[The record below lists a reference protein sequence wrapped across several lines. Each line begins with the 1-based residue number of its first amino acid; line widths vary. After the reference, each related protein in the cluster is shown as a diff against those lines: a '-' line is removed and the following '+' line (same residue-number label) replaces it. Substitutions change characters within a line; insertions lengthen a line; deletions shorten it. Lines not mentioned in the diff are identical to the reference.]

1 MGEWCA
7 GRSARARGVR
17 TTWSS
22 VRPSVKTLAINATVI
37 TALVGGMAA
46 YTTFN
51 NTVLLSIDGKTET
64 VQTFADTVDGVL
76 EDKAIEIGEHDVVVP
91 APSTPV
97 EDGLEIAVRYA
108 RLVTVNVDGVDRQFW
123 TTALSVEEALADLG
137 IRAAGA
143 ELSVSRSLGIGRRG
157 LDFEVRT
164 PKDIVLVADGEEREV
179 TTTALTIREALRDL
193 DLELGD
199 RDLIEPGPEDRV
211 VNGLELI
218 IKRVSVEEET
228 RTIAI
233 EHKTQRKSDD
243 SMYKDQSK
251 VEREGKDGKI
261 ERVVEIIYI
270 DGEKSEEKVL
280 SETVVADAVDRI
292 VVEGTKARPV
302 ASPSPTS
309 SGGSGGSS
317 GGGSSGGDAGVWDR
331 LAQCESGGNWSINTG
346 NGYYGGLQFSLGT
359 WQAYGGTGYPHEN
372 SKAEQIRIAQKV
384 RDARGHYGDWP
395 ACARKLGLPTS

>member
-1 MGEWCA
+1 M
-7 GRSARARGVR
+7 
-17 TTWSS
+17 
-22 VRPSVKTLAINATVI
+22 KTLAINATVI